1 MKWGDDLRQEIL
13 AAQILEQLK
22 VRSAQKCLAVPNDV
36 APHDYSPPLPS
47 PLPLPL
53 SQMVWELEQVPMWL
67 RPFKV
72 IVVSAEGGLIEPI
85 PNAISLHQVKK
96 QCSGSLKEYF
106 LKVHSLLGWMDGWM
120 D

>member
-1 MKWGDDLRQEIL
+1 MTT
-13 AAQILEQLK
+13 
-22 VRSAQKCLAVPNDV
+22 
-36 APHDYSPPLPS
+36 PS

-106 LKVHSLLGWMDGWM
+106 LKVHSLLGWIDGGIDGGMEGGREEGRLCW
-120 D
+120 

>member
-1 MKWGDDLRQEIL
+1 
-13 AAQILEQLK
+13 
-22 VRSAQKCLAVPNDV
+22 
-36 APHDYSPPLPS
+36 
-47 PLPLPL
+47 
-53 SQMVWELEQVPMWL
+53 MWL

-106 LKVHSLLGWMDGWM
+106 LKVRTLLGQREGGREGGRGCVGSVYVRMCVLCLAQCGSLPLEALCYGM
-120 D
+120 LRSVAGM

>member
-1 MKWGDDLRQEIL
+1 MTT
-13 AAQILEQLK
+13 
-22 VRSAQKCLAVPNDV
+22 
-36 APHDYSPPLPS
+36 PS

-106 LKVHSLLGWMDGWM
+106 LKVRTFITGMD
-120 D
+120 

>member
-1 MKWGDDLRQEIL
+1 MHKSALYF
-13 AAQILEQLK
+13 AA
-22 VRSAQKCLAVPNDV
+22 LAVPNDV
-36 APHDYSPPLPS
+36 APHDYSPPPSPPLPCPPL